1 MGNKEFKGVNPVLQI
16 KDTLDTMSNDQYDN
30 YKSSEAFA
38 AWCAQQGF
46 DEVPDDRC
54 AAEQILD
61 ELTEE
66 QVARFW
72 CERSGIPYL
81 GRADIGHD
89 SDNRVVPFG

>member
-66 QVARFW
+66 QVEELHAILSAW
-72 CERSGIPYL
+72 TW
-81 GRADIGHD
+81 DIKD
-89 SDNRVVPFG
+89 FS